1 MSKAKMQ
8 LTTCPKKTAVAYAR
22 YSSAQQRDVSI
33 DQQLKDIRAYA
44 EREGYTII
52 YEYADR
58 AKSGFKHVE
67 NRTEFQEMLRAAES
81 GAFNT
86 VIAWKVDRFGRDRR
100 ESAIY
105 KGQLSDCGVSV
116 VYAMEPIPDGAA
128 GCLTEGM
135 LEAIAEWYSRN
146 LSENVKRGMNDNA
159 QKALYNGVS
168 IYGYRRG
175 ENNKYAIDEAEAA
188 VVRKIFTLYSQNYSC
203 ESIKRILD
211 ADGVKSRN
219 GIPMPKPSI
228 IYMIKNET
236 YNGVYHFGSCR
247 ITDAFPKIIDDD
259 LWNTCQELRERTT
272 RKHDYRVYDY
282 LLSGKCTCGLCGN
295 NIIGAYSHG
304 WTPDVKYVYYTC
316 KLHRS
321 NKNLCALKAK
331 YKLDVEDKVLS
342 FLQNEVVSGEFLDHF
357 LKDIEVIL
365 DHQKETTP
373 VFSLKKELK
382 EVNRKIENINKAISE
397 GIWSKQTASMLN
409 DLNNRAEELQKQITY
424 HSLTES
430 TTLSKERIRF
440 YYKKMA
446 SGDIKNP
453 DYQRTLIN
461 SLINSIVFYDDYI
474 QLVINT
480 SEHSVTVPPGDLP
493 PIKETPEYPFDS
505 RLNSPAS
512 LFTVKSYNVIVFK
525 IAV

>member
-1 MSKAKMQ
+1 MSKATKQ

-22 YSSAQQRDVSI
+22 YSSSRQRDVSI
-33 DQQLKDIRAYA
+33 EQQLNDIRAYA

-67 NRTEFQEMLRAAES
+67 NRAEFQAMLRAAES

-105 KGQLSDCGVSV
+105 KGQLADCGVSV

-175 ENNKYAIDEAEAA
+175 ENNKYVIDEAEAA
-188 VVRKIFTLYSQNYSC
+188 VVRRIFTLYSQNYSC
-203 ESIKRILD
+203 ESIHRALI

-219 GIPMPKPSI
+219 GIPMPKASI

-236 YNGVYHFGSCR
+236 YNGVYHFGTYR

-272 RKHDYRVYDY
+272 RKRDYRVYDY
-282 LLSGKCTCGLCGN
+282 LLAGKCTCGLCGS
-295 NIIGAYSHG
+295 NIIGAYSNA
-304 WTPDVKYVYYTC
+304 WNPNKKYVYYTC
-316 KLHRS
+316 KKHRS
-321 NKNLCALKAK
+321 NKN
-331 YKLDVEDKVLS
+331 
-342 FLQNEVVSGEFLDHF
+342 
-357 LKDIEVIL
+357 
-365 DHQKETTP
+365 P
-373 VFSLKKELK
+373 
-382 EVNRKIENINKAISE
+382 
-397 GIWSKQTASMLN
+397 
-409 DLNNRAEELQKQITY
+409 
-424 HSLTES
+424 
-430 TTLSKERIRF
+430 
-440 YYKKMA
+440 
-446 SGDIKNP
+446 IK
-453 DYQRTLIN
+453 LIN
-461 SLINSIVFYDDYI
+461 I
-474 QLVINT
+474 
-480 SEHSVTVPPGDLP
+480 
-493 PIKETPEYPFDS
+493 
-505 RLNSPAS
+505 
-512 LFTVKSYNVIVFK
+512 FK
-525 IAV
+525 IISINR